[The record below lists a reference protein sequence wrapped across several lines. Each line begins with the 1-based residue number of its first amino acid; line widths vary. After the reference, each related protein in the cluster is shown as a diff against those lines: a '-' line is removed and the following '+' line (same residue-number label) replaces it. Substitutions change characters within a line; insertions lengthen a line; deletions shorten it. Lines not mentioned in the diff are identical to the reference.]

1 MQCFAVFQRLPGAAG
16 TGNLFRTERIGAV
29 QRYQQRATHA
39 YKGFQAALCVQL
51 VTGLY
56 QHRIQRFRCDRIE
69 EVANLTGRGDLM
81 DSENRLRIVLVVVL
95 LHPSLI
101 VQKGRALREKDR
113 ERAKRAAY
121 LVN

>member
-1 MQCFAVFQRLPGAAG
+1 M
-16 TGNLFRTERIGAV
+16 
-29 QRYQQRATHA
+29 
-39 YKGFQAALCVQL
+39 
-51 VTGLY
+51 
-56 QHRIQRFRCDRIE
+56 
-69 EVANLTGRGDLM
+69 TGRGDLM